1 MVSEWEHP
9 LGVSFNI
16 VASPLKLSATPVR
29 QDLPPPLLGQHTA
42 QVLQEVLGMNAAD
55 IQRLRDQQVI

>member
-1 MVSEWEHP
+1 M
-9 LGVSFNI
+9 SFNI
-16 VASPLKLSATPVR
+16 VSSPLKLSATPVR

-42 QVLQEVLGMNAAD
+42 QVLQEVLGMNASD